1 MRLLKLGLVAIVAA
15 AVLVVAGTF
24 VYIQFIRDDP
34 PPKLTLEADTSATV
48 PSGDGTIDG
57 TWSAASEGTQVGYRV
72 NEVLF
77 GQKAEAVGRTSDVTG
92 SLTIEGTTVTTAEVE
107 ADMTTVESDENRR
120 DNQFQGRI
128 METSRFPTAT
138 FTLNDPIELES
149 EPAAGQV
156 VTKTATGKLTLH
168 GTTKEITVELSAQWD
183 GGDTIKVQGEIP
195 ITFDDYG
202 IPNPS
207 FGGITTED
215 HGSLELL
222 VVFTKG

>member
-1 MRLLKLGLVAIVAA
+1 MRLLKLGLAAIVVA
-15 AVLVVAGTF
+15 AVLVTAGTF

-34 PPKLTLEADTSATV
+34 LPKLTLDADTSSTV
-48 PSGDGTIDG
+48 PSGDGTIVG
-57 TWSAASEGTQVGYRV
+57 TWKVSSAGTQVGYRV

-77 GQKAEAVGRTSDVTG
+77 GQKAETVGRTSDVTG
-92 SLTIEGTTVTTAEVE
+92 SLTIEGTTVTAADVE
-107 ADMTTVESDENRR
+107 ADMTSVESDENRR
-120 DNQFQGRI
+120 DNQFRGRI
-128 METSRFPTAT
+128 MDTSRYPTAT
-138 FTLNDPIELES
+138 FTLSEPIEFES

-156 VTKTATGKLTLH
+156 VTKTATGALTLH
-168 GTTKEITVELSAQWD
+168 GTTKEITVELSSLWD
-183 GGDTIKVQGEIP
+183 GGDTIRVQGEIP

-222 VVFTKG
+222 VVFTKD